1 MSDSR
6 HNEGDTGV
14 TVETMFK
21 GSGLS
26 SQLRKLPRGPDLSEL
41 QQLLSQ
47 ALEQR
52 GKVATLGW
60 RGSSLMPFVLDV
72 VCNLKSANNAQWRLV
87 TERNGKRA
95 ELFEYT
101 SCDVLLVYNLVISSC
116 LEAQQQSGR
125 TSSTKLPA
133 ATEPLHAAA
142 EPVAAGQQSALD
154 SHPQQEAAVAF
165 PKTSGFQ
172 AAANALKNAPTG
184 EHSLFNVSPKVIQAA
199 AADSAQEAEFVF
211 VPEPEPEP
219 QAAPLSAVTNRAII
233 TPAPPAAPAPPT
245 AAPTKPEP
253 GDQIP
258 REGSLKKLPIAD
270 LLSLIASA
278 NGSGRLDVRNHELTA
293 AVFIQNGQ
301 PIDATAGDAIGDEAM
316 IMLLTWPEGT
326 FEFESRVLRNNH
338 TVHESIG
345 SLLRKSKLL
354 TEHLKFLRD
363 AGMQPASILVMKNH
377 DVQEKEFIER
387 VTDGAPCD
395 VSILARVYCSLNGNQ
410 SLNDIVREQSLSRIT
425 VVHIVQHLIARD
437 LIKFDNTA
445 RPQTNLI
452 LEPRV
457 IDNAAIQS
465 IMMSLRRMETGLFN
479 YPAFLYFL
487 EQEYLRSF
495 RARTS
500 FSVVVFEMRQ
510 RKIIDGE
517 AVKRIL
523 PEQAVMDAVLRI
535 SQLKRHVDLLAH
547 YDAYDFALLL
557 PNTKAQGASVFVNR
571 FVKAVTERPLAGG
584 IDPSQLSL
592 SCGISAVPEDF
603 KELSALLGA
612 ADLAMKQ
619 ARETNTTVVLYRDI
633 KNQVSVTAK

>member
-1 MSDSR
+1 
-6 HNEGDTGV
+6 
-14 TVETMFK
+14 MFK

-41 QQLLSQ
+41 QQILSQ

-60 RGSSLMPFVLDV
+60 RGSNLMPFNLEV
-72 VCNLKSANNAQWRLV
+72 VCNLKNANNAQWRLI
-87 TERNGKRA
+87 TERNGKRV

-133 ATEPLHAAA
+133 ATEPLHPAA
-142 EPVAAGQQSALD
+142 EPSAAIEQMAPDPQL
-154 SHPQQEAAVAF
+154 QQEPAAAL

-172 AAANALKNAPTG
+172 AAANTLKNTPSAASKG
-184 EHSLFNVSPKVIQAA
+184 EHSLFNVSPKMIEAA
-199 AADSAQEAEFVF
+199 AADSAQDAEFAF
-211 VPEPEPEP
+211 VPEPESDPRAS
-219 QAAPLSAVTNRAII
+219 AASAPAKTAVATSSAPGA
-233 TPAPPAAPAPPT
+233 TPAAASIAPDPSD
-245 AAPTKPEP
+245 K
-253 GDQIP
+253 IP

-270 LLSLIASA
+270 LLSLIASTK
-278 NGSGRLDVRNHELTA
+278 GSGCLDVRNHELSAT
-293 AVFIQNGQ
+293 VFIQNGQ
-301 PIDATAGDAIGDEAM
+301 PVDATAGDAIGDEAM
-316 IMLLTWPEGT
+316 IVLLTWPEGT
-326 FEFESRVLRNNH
+326 FAFEPRVLRNNH
-338 TVHESIG
+338 TVHESIE
-345 SLLRKSKLL
+345 SLLRQSKLL
-354 TEHLKFLRD
+354 TEHLKFLRT
-363 AGMQPASILVMKNH
+363 AGMQPASILVQKNP
-377 DVQEKEFIER
+377 DVQEQEFIER
-387 VTDGAPCD
+387 VTGGAPCD
-395 VSILARVYCSLNGNQ
+395 VSILGRVYCSLNGSQ
-410 SLNDIVREQSLSRIT
+410 SLNDIVREQSLSRIN

-437 LIKFDNTA
+437 LIKFDNDA
-445 RPQTNLI
+445 RPLSNLI

-495 RARTS
+495 RSRTA

-510 RKIIDGE
+510 KKIIDGE
-517 AVKRIL
+517 IVKRVL
-523 PEQAVMDAVLRI
+523 PEQAIMDAVLRI

-584 IDPSQLSL
+584 IDPSNLTL

-603 KELSALLGA
+603 KELSAMLGA
-612 ADLAMKQ
+612 ADLAMNQ
-619 ARETNTTVVLYRDI
+619 ARERHSTVVLYRDI
-633 KNQVSVTAK
+633 KNQVTVNAK